1 MKMIMIAA
9 ELDESMCLSGV
20 VPGHAWVGKHGM
32 PCAEQPSG
40 VDGGTKVVFW
50 NEIRHHQIR

>member
-1 MKMIMIAA
+1 MIMIAA